1 MKTLVKRIESEIR
14 SAEYTKCNDN
24 LFTCTCLW
32 ALQCMNKP
40 VNPILG
46 VLLAFIIAGGL
57 IGAMTLLNSLVPF
70 YVVLAVMLTVAI
82 PALIGAGIRD
92 QRMRDRARTA

>member
-1 MKTLVKRIESEIR
+1 MKTLKKINSALR
-14 SAEYTKCNDN
+14 SAEYARPDDN
-24 LFTCTCLW
+24 MFTCTCLW

-70 YVVLAVMLTVAI
+70 YVVLAAMMAVVI
-82 PALIGAGIRD
+82 PAYVGVFLRD
-92 QRMRDRARTA
+92 VCGRGRRARTA